1 MASHRKLPN
10 ILIVGTPGTGKSTT
24 AQLVQQAVPSMRHVE
39 VGALVKDKQLHDGWD
54 DEYECYILDE
64 DRVRCRAGAA
74 AWSCLAVLRSEPPGI
89 APHGCARSGLCCA
102 RSDQLLPAAARPSI
116 RFAMS
121 WRRAWRVAG

>member
-24 AQLVQQAVPSMRHVE
+24 AQMVLQSVPSMRHIE

-64 DRVRCRAGAA
+64 DRVRSRAGATV
-74 AWSCLAVLRSEPPGI
+74 WSCRAVRRSEPPST
-89 APHGCARSGLCCA
+89 APHGCAKGGLCGA
-102 RSDQLLPAAARPSI
+102 RSDLLLPASAHGRSDL
-116 RFAMS
+116 
-121 WRRAWRVAG
+121 RRA

>member
-1 MASHRKLPN
+1 MTSRKLPN

-24 AQLVQQAVPSMRHVE
+24 AQLVQQSVPSMRHIE

-64 DRVRCRAGAA
+64 DRVRSLCSSGRLALPLLAPQWAFWHSTARLRQGRAVRR
-74 AWSCLAVLRSEPPGI
+74 VLRAADRCCPP
-89 APHGCARSGLCCA
+89 SL
-102 RSDQLLPAAARPSI
+102 

-121 WRRAWRVAG
+121 WRTVWRVAG